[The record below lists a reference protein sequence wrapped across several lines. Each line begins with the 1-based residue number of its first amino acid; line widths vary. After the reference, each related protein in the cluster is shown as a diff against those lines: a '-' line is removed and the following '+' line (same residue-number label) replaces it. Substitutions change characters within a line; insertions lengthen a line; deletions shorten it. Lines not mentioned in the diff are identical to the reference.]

1 MKKIISLFL
10 ILFML
15 SYVGSVVIFDS
26 NHKINQ
32 LYFPANNKI
41 FFPIE
46 NINLFFKLII
56 NIKHN
61 NLIYHIIVINLF

>member
-32 LYFPANNKI
+32 LYFPVNNKI

-46 NINLFFKLII
+46 NINLFFVSMIGI
-56 NIKHN
+56 FG
-61 NLIYHIIVINLF
+61 LFYLPVVCLYFLN